1 MGSSLP
7 TLSGRDVVRAFSQV
21 GWQMVR
27 QKGSHM
33 ILVKAGHMATL
44 SVPDHR
50 EVAKGTL
57 RSLIRASGLTVDQF
71 GEAAAK

>member
-1 MGSSLP
+1 MASLP
-7 TLSGRDVVRAFSQV
+7 TLSGRDVVKALASD

-27 QKGSHM
+27 QRGSHM
-33 ILVKAGHMATL
+33 ILVKDGHMATL

-57 RSLIRASGLTVDQF
+57 RSLIRSSGLTVEKF
-71 GEAAAK
+71 AALAGK

>member
-1 MGSSLP
+1 MASSFP
-7 TLSGRDVVRAFSQV
+7 VMSGREVVSVFEKL
-21 GWQMVR
+21 GWRFVR

-33 ILVKAGHMATL
+33 ILVKTGEIVTL

-57 RSLIRASGLTVDQF
+57 RKLIRTAGITVDDF
-71 GEAAAK
+71 LNA

>member
-1 MGSSLP
+1 MASSIP
-7 TLSGRDVVRAFSQV
+7 VMSGREIVSKFEKL
-21 GWQMVR
+21 GWRFVR

-33 ILVKAGHMATL
+33 ILVKTGEMVTL

-57 RSLIRASGLTVDQF
+57 RKLIRIAGITVDDF
-71 GEAAAK
+71 LNA